1 MHADLLTVSS
11 RLAGLPTLDA
21 CLDAVQASADHLGC
35 KALIYDYAP
44 VPLSHDGVLI
54 TPSVFKVRNA
64 PADMQAF
71 WCERGYYQID
81 PVQQCASRRAAPF
94 VWSFRSET
102 RSALRE
108 YLGDSHRPVTCYVRD
123 SGLATGVTVPLHLPG
138 GAFATLTGILDA
150 DTADAEAAGE
160 ACLGAFLVLAHA
172 FQARADELLAP
183 AERRCGQVRLTPRA
197 RMPAILGQGPYR
209 QAHRRDP
216 QPLHRHGQPAP
227 QLRRPQTGG
236 AQPGRGSSAGLA
248 LSPGRGLSDL
258 AGSVGRST
266 L

>member
-21 CLDAVQASADHLGC
+21 CLDAVQASAGHLGC

-94 VWSFRSET
+94 VWSFAAKPAAPCAST
-102 RSALRE
+102 W
-108 YLGDSHRPVTCYVRD
+108 
-123 SGLATGVTVPLHLPG
+123 VTVIARSPAMCATAAWPPG
-138 GAFATLTGILDA
+138 
-150 DTADAEAAGE
+150 
-160 ACLGAFLVLAHA
+160 
-172 FQARADELLAP
+172 
-183 AERRCGQVRLTPRA
+183 
-197 RMPAILGQGPYR
+197 
-209 QAHRRDP
+209 
-216 QPLHRHGQPAP
+216 
-227 QLRRPQTGG
+227 
-236 AQPGRGSSAGLA
+236 
-248 LSPGRGLSDL
+248 
-258 AGSVGRST
+258 
-266 L
+266 

>member
-44 VPLSHDGVLI
+44 VPLSHEGVLI

-150 DTADAEAAGE
+150 DARDAEAAGE

-183 AERRCGQVRLTPRA
+183 AERRCGQIRLTPRERECLQYSAKGLTAKRIAATLNRSTATVNLHLNSAA
-197 RMPAILGQGPYR
+197 RKLGAR
-209 QAHRRDP
+209 NRVEAVV
-216 QPLHRHGQPAP
+216 
-227 QLRRPQTGG
+227 
-236 AQPGRGSSAGLA
+236 
-248 LSPGRGLSDL
+248 RGLHYRL
-258 AGSVGRST
+258 VEV
-266 L
+266 